1 MVRPSVQ
8 FLKLKPE
15 ILYLSLVPHL
25 QPVRQE
31 VLRSQYIHL
40 FLLTTIAFF

>member
-1 MVRPSVQ
+1 MVLPSVQ
-8 FLKLKPE
+8 FLKSKPE
-15 ILYLSLVPHL
+15 VLYLSLVPHP

-40 FLLTTIAFF
+40 FLFTAIAFF